1 MNPVWSKW
9 YTWTWSVSS
18 PLIGQIITMLA
29 SDWLRGGESWPLHA
43 SERNI
48 IIIFTPCQHFADQF
62 HFLNYYRKIF
72 NTLFDPIHWLQ
83 TKIFNHQSFFLFPRI
98 TRLNGLDCII
108 RLWSMAYGFEIILI
122 KFTHGIIRSLELSLI
137 LVRQSRFVM
146 NEYTILLIAVFSKML
161 CHCTQDPQSTAA
173 CK

>member
-18 PLIGQIITMLA
+18 HLIGQSNKMLA
-29 SDWLRGGESWPLHA
+29 SDWLRGGWELATACIREEHYY
-43 SERNI
+43 NI
-48 IIIFTPCQHFADQF
+48 HPMPTFCWSVSLSKLLPKNIQHTFWSNSLTTDKNIF
-62 HFLNYYRKIF
+62 
-72 NTLFDPIHWLQ
+72 IH
-83 TKIFNHQSFFLFPRI
+83 KSFFLFPRI

-146 NEYTILLIAVFSKML
+146 NE
-161 CHCTQDPQSTAA
+161 
-173 CK
+173 